1 MEESIAKKLALETGI
16 NLDQVVREYW
26 EMLILKEISQDK
38 LSDFLI
44 FTGGTALRLCYQSPR
59 FSNDLDFYL
68 KRKLSF
74 SLFKSS
80 ILRIKELLK
89 IEIVDLTSKYY
100 TFLAEFRIKEKFLP
114 LSFRIKIEIR
124 KKIIKKNYKLKLLT
138 SPAVNFQVLFSVLDI
153 EKIQEFK
160 KKALVERKE
169 PRDLFDL
176 WYISQIKK
184 EIFKKPKIKID
195 PKFLK
200 QDLGKYLPEK
210 FKPIIKQLQ

>member
-100 TFLAEFRIKEKFLP
+100 TF
-114 LSFRIKIEIR
+114 S
-124 KKIIKKNYKLKLLT
+124 
-138 SPAVNFQVLFSVLDI
+138 
-153 EKIQEFK
+153 
-160 KKALVERKE
+160 
-169 PRDLFDL
+169 
-176 WYISQIKK
+176 
-184 EIFKKPKIKID
+184 
-195 PKFLK
+195 
-200 QDLGKYLPEK
+200 
-210 FKPIIKQLQ
+210 

>member
-1 MEESIAKKLALETGI
+1 MDSVIIDDAEYVDKRIDIVLSTI
-16 NLDQVVREYW
+16 LDIPRNRIQNYIRNGYIKVNS
-26 EMLILKEISQDK
+26 KE
-38 LSDFLI
+38 
-44 FTGGTALRLCYQSPR
+44 
-59 FSNDLDFYL
+59 
-68 KRKLSF
+68 
-74 SLFKSS
+74 
-80 ILRIKELLK
+80 
-89 IEIVDLTSKYY
+89 
-100 TFLAEFRIKEKFLP
+100 
-114 LSFRIKIEIR
+114 
-124 KKIIKKNYKLKLLT
+124 IKKNYKLKLLT

-200 QDLGKYLPEK
+200 QNLGRYLPEK